1 VNITDELLRYRLA
14 FFIPENIIS
23 LTKSSRFHSASSIDG
38 ITKQTISRH
47 FQSHHSGNDGSGV
60 DTNPELEVFL
70 GHVTN
75 LEVQDGREKV
85 KRHGSNLTSV
95 LVTIADREARY
106 NHIYGRGEREGGGR
120 ERGNLELNVHACMQ
134 QFSTKNLNNH
144 SIKFN
149 FYEGTIKINYKYV
162 SKTMFLSL

>member
-1 VNITDELLRYRLA
+1 
-14 FFIPENIIS
+14 
-23 LTKSSRFHSASSIDG
+23 
-38 ITKQTISRH
+38 
-47 FQSHHSGNDGSGV
+47 V

-106 NHIYGRGEREGGGR
+106 NHVYGRGERGEREGGERGKEGEREGGR
-120 ERGNLELNVHACMQ
+120 EGGR
-134 QFSTKNLNNH
+134 
-144 SIKFN
+144 
-149 FYEGTIKINYKYV
+149 EGV
-162 SKTMFLSL
+162 